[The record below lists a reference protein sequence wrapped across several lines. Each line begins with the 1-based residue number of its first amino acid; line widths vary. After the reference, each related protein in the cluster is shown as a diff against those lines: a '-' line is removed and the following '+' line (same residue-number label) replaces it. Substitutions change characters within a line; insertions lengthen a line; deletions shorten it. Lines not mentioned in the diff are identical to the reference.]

1 MPTDRTRPPYARL
14 LVAGLGGIALGA
26 GVVTMTHRAQ
36 TEREA
41 ALRRRMDAE
50 QLASAMASAMAE
62 ARRAEAVEGER
73 LAELEKTKAALRLQT
88 AALRKRVNEERLAEA
103 RRRTELEAQ
112 YAAVKEKQDLS
123 EHMQRA
129 EVEDKAALRL
139 QTAALRKRVN
149 EAEARRRAELEAQY
163 AAVEEERRAE
173 ARRRAE
179 LEAALRLQTAA
190 LRKRMNEERR
200 AEARRHAELEAQY
213 AAVQEDQDL
222 SERMRRAEVE
232 DKAAL
237 RTQLESA
244 TRRLAE
250 ANDALLRARADERK
264 RHDEWQAEH
273 TRQLAE
279 LQRENERLR
288 KEAQRLKNQIVLAR
302 VQDHINDP
310 PR

>member
-139 QTAALRKRVN
+139 QTAALRKRMT

-179 LEAALRLQTAA
+179 LEA
-190 LRKRMNEERR
+190 KY
-200 AEARRHAELEAQY
+200 EAVKVE
-213 AAVQEDQDL
+213 QDL
-222 SERMRRAEVE
+222 SERMQRTEVE

-237 RTQLESA
+237 RAQLESA

-250 ANDALLRARADERK
+250 ANDALLRAGADERK

-288 KEAQRLKNQIVLAR
+288 REAQRLRNQFVLAR
-302 VQDHINDP
+302 VQDHINDA